1 MTTANFP
8 QVGDKAVDLRAPA
21 AAHKFGRCGDVV
33 TVSRITQTLVIT
45 SDGERYN
52 RERLHPVSEGRYSD
66 RQLVP
71 FGDPRVL
78 VVLGREQLVGVAKL
92 ADNIAKLDHKAP
104 EDVLAG
110 LARIIMAA
118 SDARRRVIEIMRE
131 ASKTEQES
139 PR

>member
-8 QVGDKAVDLRAPA
+8 QVGDRAVDLRKA
-21 AAHKFGRCGDVV
+21 KYSYDRDRCGATV
-33 TVSRITQTLVIT
+33 TVSRITQTMVMT

-66 RQLVP
+66 RVLVP

-78 VVLGREQLVGVAKL
+78 VVLGRGHLAEVARL
-92 ADNIAKLDHKAP
+92 ADNITKLDHKAP
-104 EDVLAG
+104 EDILAG
-110 LARIIMAA
+110 LARIVMAA
-118 SDARRRVIEIMRE
+118 SEARRQVVEIMRE